1 MAEIEM
7 PPESMRADNPDP
19 YDTSGNVQAHLRQ
32 MAHTRVTDY
41 VTLVEA
47 AVTEFALNVNPHI
60 EALHAG
66 RSAVDAAGLVESF
79 VSVVLVAIPGGEEA
93 KAGVEIGK
101 ELFKAVAGEIA
112 KGVQA
117 SYNEGIQHDLEE
129 GKDRLRN
136 AVSALGI
143 AASKHATL
151 AFNQIDQVID
161 TAVDQ
166 AMTWVDSS
174 SNDATY
180 LEAMLDYLGFAQ
192 PTRAHVLD
200 PIRQS
205 MENAFF
211 GLYEWVT
218 ADLQG
223 EYANKWQ
230 HEAAQT
236 EQAMYVHD
244 GEKAWTE
251 AYDPNT
257 PIPDDWD
264 KHSPY

>member
-7 PPESMRADNPDP
+7 PPESMRPDNSDP
-19 YDTSGNVQAHLRQ
+19 YDTSGNVQANLRQ
-32 MAHTRVTDY
+32 MAHNRVTDY

-47 AVTEFALNVNPHI
+47 AVTEFTLNVNPHI
-60 EALHAG
+60 EALQAG

-79 VSVVLVAIPGGEEA
+79 LSVVLVAMPGGEGA

-101 ELFKAVAGEIA
+101 ELFKAIAGGIA
-112 KGVQA
+112 NGVQG

-136 AVSALGI
+136 AVAALGL

-151 AFNQIDQVID
+151 AYNHVDQVID
-161 TAVDQ
+161 DAVEQ
-166 AMTWVDSS
+166 AMTWVDAS
-174 SNDATY
+174 SNDNSY

-192 PTRAHVLD
+192 PTREDVLD

-223 EYANKWQ
+223 QYANNWQ
-230 HEAAQT
+230 HEAAQA
-236 EQAMYVHD
+236 EQAMYAHD
-244 GEKAWTE
+244 GEKAWSE
-251 AYDPNT
+251 AYDPNH